1 MIALVDMAERYL
13 EKNKAW
19 SLAQPATNAMT
30 APVGELAALRN
41 EISRAAG
48 FPLVMASHRD
58 ARTAAFITRKD
69 ISGISQQGPATPDHV
84 IRTKRLPL
92 LGRDVAAFV
101 ANYKTYFSQHNAGT
115 KEPKTMLD
123 PAPRLVLDGQLG
135 MCTLGRSM
143 KDANII
149 ADIYRHTMDIIER
162 AELLGG
168 WRALPAKDIFDVE
181 YWDLEQAK
189 LIFSASDAMFLQQQ
203 TFRPQSTP
211 PRTLSAA
218 STCSCLMP
226 ACFPAARRLPNWMTI
241 NGARSCR

>member
-1 MIALVDMAERYL
+1 MITLVDLAERYL
-13 EKNKAW
+13 EKHKAW
-19 SLAQPATNAMT
+19 SLVQNSTHMT
-30 APVGELAALRN
+30 PAPVMDLATLRAD
-41 EISRAAG
+41 ISQAAG
-48 FPLVMASHRD
+48 FPMVMAGHCDS
-58 ARTAAFITRKD
+58 RTATFVARKD
-69 ISGISQQGPATPDHV
+69 IATISQQGPATPDHV

-101 ANYKTYFSQHNAGT
+101 ADYRTYFAQHNAT
-115 KEPKTMLD
+115 SKEPKTMLD

-162 AELLGG
+162 AALLGG

-189 LIFSASDAMFLQQQ
+189 LKS
-203 TFRPQSTP
+203 
-211 PRTLSAA
+211 
-218 STCSCLMP
+218 
-226 ACFPAARRLPNWMTI
+226 
-241 NGARSCR
+241 